1 VTLSVAPPQI
11 TSANATAFTSG
22 VFGSFTV
29 IATGAPTPA
38 LTQTGALPAGV
49 SFVDNG
55 NGTATLS
62 GTPAPSSVGVYPLT
76 LRATNGIGSGFTQ
89 AFTLTVQAP
98 PGIANLQLGPVVA
111 GFANQRSRIDSIVVT
126 FSESL
131 SIHPDSAFSLTRT
144 TNSTAVA
151 LTVTYNADFSR
162 ATLTFSGPNVS
173 GGSLIDG
180 RYRLTVD
187 GSQLITA
194 GGVAIDA
201 DGDRAPGGTL
211 TVDFHRLFGDSDGDA
226 DTDFT
231 DLARFRLALGGPST
245 TPLIVYNPVFD
256 SDGDGDVDFTDLA
269 QFRLRLGTVL
279 P

>member
-1 VTLSVAPPQI
+1 
-11 TSANATAFTSG
+11 
-22 VFGSFTV
+22 
-29 IATGAPTPA
+29 
-38 LTQTGALPAGV
+38 
-49 SFVDNG
+49 
-55 NGTATLS
+55 
-62 GTPAPSSVGVYPLT
+62 VGVYPLSIK
-76 LRATNGIGSGFTQ
+76 AANGVGSGFTQ
-89 AFTLTVQAP
+89 AFTLTVQGP
-98 PGIANLQLGPVVA
+98 PSIAGLQVGPVVA
-111 GFANQRSRIDSIVVT
+111 GFANQRSRIDRIVVT

-131 SIHPDSAFSLTRT
+131 ATHPDSAFSLTRVGGA
-144 TNSTAVA
+144 AVP

-162 ATLTFSGPNVS
+162 ATLTFSGPQVS

-187 GSQLITA
+187 GNQLITA

-211 TVDFHRLFGDSDGDA
+211 NVDFHRLFGDSDGDA